1 MEPIAIDKVHSRLT
15 GRSMSYDGA
24 EFFRLNDLSRLASE
38 NPSCTQFGEQGE
50 GSRSRLAEGEGA
62 GVNLDLLQEAAA
74 ADDYA
79 RHRFF
84 GHVHRYARLL
94 PQPLV

>member
-1 MEPIAIDKVHSRLT
+1 VEPIAIDKVHRCLT
-15 GRSMSYDGA
+15 RPRQATTAPSSSA
-24 EFFRLNDLSRLASE
+24 QDLGRLASE
-38 NPSCTQFGEQGE
+38 NLSCTQFGEQGE
-50 GSRSRLAEGEGA
+50 GSPSQLAGGEGA

>member
-1 MEPIAIDKVHSRLT
+1 MEPIAIDKVHRRLT
-15 GRSMSYDGA
+15 RRSTSYDGA
-24 EFFRLNDLSRLASE
+24 EFIRLKDFGRLASE

-50 GSRSRLAEGEGA
+50 GSRSRLAGGDGA
-62 GVNLDLLQEAAA
+62 GVNLDLLQEATA